1 LIADFQIPPGGLRR
15 LRSRLIIW
23 MLYVFFRLTTR
34 LAARELTNPD
44 LLLEK
49 VGLVAYRR
57 TESEW
62 RLLHSDLWRKR

>member
-1 LIADFQIPPGGLRR
+1 
-15 LRSRLIIW
+15 
-23 MLYVFFRLTTR
+23 
-34 LAARELTNPD
+34 